1 MARSYVVIFAVI
13 GHKTINIPGILQGF
27 KVFRFH
33 SEFVVDV
40 YKKDYKSLPAILNF

>member
-1 MARSYVVIFAVI
+1 MIFAVT
-13 GHKTINIPGILQGF
+13 GYKTINIPGIFQGF

-40 YKKDYKSLPAILNF
+40 YKKRLQKPACNIKFLKPIS

>member
-1 MARSYVVIFAVI
+1 MIFAVT
-13 GHKTINIPGILQGF
+13 GHKTINIPGIFQGF